1 MPYWW
6 GIMRRKQ
13 ISMAATCTLLVALKN
28 LTECLSLPS
37 SLSYLNTEV
46 DEVSTLLLLLYATF
60 WFFFFFSRPIL
71 FLFSRFREGNV
82 IKKICIGEK
91 KLDSHEQNLLI
102 FRGVC
107 CLKKK
112 TPAKGLLKNTSSRDV
127 FTLLDGSQE
136 VSASST
142 ACAPAKE
149 NLLIS
154 IKHYYFAVYYSGLH
168 FNRDRAWH
176 WWTDS
181 HLTLDIIGIG
191 NRMSESTLYLFLQYK
206 LLQWT

>member
-46 DEVSTLLLLLYATF
+46 DEVSTLLSLLYATF

-154 IKHYYFAVYYSGLH
+154 IKRYYFAVYYSGLH

>member
-1 MPYWW
+1 
-6 GIMRRKQ
+6 MRRKQ

-46 DEVSTLLLLLYATF
+46 DEVSTLLSLLYATF
-60 WFFFFFSRPIL
+60 WFFFFFSRPFL

-154 IKHYYFAVYYSGLH
+154 IKRYYFAVYYSGLH
-168 FNRDRAWH
+168 FNRDRR
-176 WWTDS
+176 
-181 HLTLDIIGIG
+181 GIDG
-191 NRMSESTLYLFLQYK
+191 LIAI
-206 LLQWT
+206 

>member
-46 DEVSTLLLLLYATF
+46 DEVSTLLSLLYATF

>member
-1 MPYWW
+1 
-6 GIMRRKQ
+6 
-13 ISMAATCTLLVALKN
+13 MAATCTLLVALKN

-46 DEVSTLLLLLYATF
+46 DEVSTLLSLLYATF

-112 TPAKGLLKNTSSRDV
+112 TPAKGLLKNTSS
-127 FTLLDGSQE
+127 
-136 VSASST
+136 T

-154 IKHYYFAVYYSGLH
+154 IKRYYFAVYYSGLH

-176 WWTDS
+176 
-181 HLTLDIIGIG
+181 
-191 NRMSESTLYLFLQYK
+191 
-206 LLQWT
+206 